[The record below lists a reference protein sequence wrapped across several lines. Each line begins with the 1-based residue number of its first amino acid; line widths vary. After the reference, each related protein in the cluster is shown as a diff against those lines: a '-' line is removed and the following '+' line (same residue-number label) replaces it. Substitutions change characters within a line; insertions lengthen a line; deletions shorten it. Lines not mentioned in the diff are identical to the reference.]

1 MQDSGAVVRGA
12 CPSVSGDVQSH
23 TAILETDGCA
33 WMIAHI
39 HQFNLSQALEQQ
51 LANFDQLFPAF
62 LTFNA
67 RALLEQCVA

>member
-12 CPSVSGDVQSH
+12 CPSASGDIQSH

-33 WMIAHI
+33 WIIAHM
-39 HQFNLSQALEQQ
+39 HQFDLSQALEQQ

-67 RALLEQCVA
+67 RVLLSSV